1 MTKETRTAE
10 IAGAGLAGLA
20 VATALAQ
27 RGWKVR
33 VHERS
38 KDLREIGAGIY
49 MWENVHA
56 ALKDMGVYEKVREAG
71 VENRYPRMLL
81 DHRNKEVNI
90 RRKTDSLPNLIVLL
104 RTDLHRIL
112 AEAAIAAGAEI
123 VTSSKAIGASP
134 DGHLEFAGGPGPKAD
149 LVVGADGVF
158 SRVRDSLG
166 LVKEMYQV
174 RDGCGRHL
182 IERRPDDPVNEQRIE
197 SWTSGR
203 RVGIAPASKEYHYVF
218 LCCPEDDIEGR
229 LQQPFNLEAWTRSH
243 PWLEPY
249 LERMPKHPEEHW
261 RPFYNVTC
269 HKWSS
274 GRTMIIGDAAHGMT
288 PNLGQG
294 AGVSIVNAAS
304 LARAVDRASDVPEA
318 LKAWELAE
326 RPYTDMTQRMSYV
339 YGAVGTRWPKRLLTL
354 RSRILPMLSRAEVF
368 QRSLRCATD
377 HVPAF

>member
-123 VTSSKAIGASP
+123 VTSSKAIGAS
-134 DGHLEFAGGPGPKAD
+134 DRKS
-149 LVVGADGVF
+149 VV
-158 SRVRDSLG
+158 
-166 LVKEMYQV
+166 
-174 RDGCGRHL
+174 
-182 IERRPDDPVNEQRIE
+182 
-197 SWTSGR
+197 
-203 RVGIAPASKEYHYVF
+203 
-218 LCCPEDDIEGR
+218 
-229 LQQPFNLEAWTRSH
+229 
-243 PWLEPY
+243 
-249 LERMPKHPEEHW
+249 
-261 RPFYNVTC
+261 
-269 HKWSS
+269 
-274 GRTMIIGDAAHGMT
+274 
-288 PNLGQG
+288 
-294 AGVSIVNAAS
+294 
-304 LARAVDRASDVPEA
+304 
-318 LKAWELAE
+318 
-326 RPYTDMTQRMSYV
+326 
-339 YGAVGTRWPKRLLTL
+339 
-354 RSRILPMLSRAEVF
+354 
-368 QRSLRCATD
+368 
-377 HVPAF
+377 

>member
-1 MTKETRTAE
+1 MTLKTRTAE

-20 VATALAQ
+20 VAASLAQ
-27 RGWKVR
+27 KGWNVR

-56 ALKDMGVYEKVREAG
+56 ALKDLGVFDKVKEAG
-71 VENRYPRMLL
+71 VESHYPRMLL
-81 DHRNKEVNI
+81 DHRNKEVNL
-90 RRKTDSLPNLIVLL
+90 RRDKDSVPDLIVLL

-112 AEAAIAAGAEI
+112 AEAAISAGAEI
-123 VTSSKAIGASP
+123 VTNSRVIGATP
-134 DGHLEFAGGPGPKAD
+134 EGNLEFSGGMGPRAD
-149 LVVGADGVF
+149 LIVGADGVF

-182 IERRPDDPVNEQRIE
+182 IERKPDDPVNRQRIE

-203 RVGIAPASKEYHYVF
+203 RVGIAPASKDYHYVF

-229 LQQPFNLEAWTRSH
+229 LQQPFNLSAWTDSH
-243 PWLEPY
+243 PWLHQY

-269 HKWSS
+269 HRWSK
-274 GRTMIIGDAAHGMT
+274 GRSLIIGDAAHGMT

-294 AGVSIVNAAS
+294 AGVSIVNATS
-304 LARAVDRASDVPEA
+304 LARAVDGAQDIPEA
-318 LKAWELAE
+318 LRAWEAAE

-339 YGAVGTRWPKRLLTL
+339 YGAVGTRWPRKLLTL
-354 RSRILPMLSRAEVF
+354 RSKILPILSRADVF